1 VAPPMSEVAKA
12 VKPLFDKFIDFFDIF
27 DLSFFVSGATF
38 VAAIAWAGLTPDL
51 AQLLGFDPTASGGW
65 LVTGQMPSITVAA
78 LVLASYV
85 SGMTCFA
92 LGRFARKWVFASL
105 DWISGAPRHKHTL
118 FDDLEKH
125 GVLVKRL
132 SGDGFRIN
140 PEFDRVPWLKR
151 YLIEGG
157 KGRESALYVR
167 MWAEVRQR
175 ERFAPSFSLLRRYW
189 VSAATLDGL
198 FVAFWTWAVLLA
210 LKDHTVHGWFP
221 SVATSLGALFCLRE
235 AQRYGVYQREELVAT
250 LLHVYDLPDQEL
262 GLMMDRAVV
271 PMPAQPSLVAAV
283 ATDAAPAGVAAARV
297 EAAIELEQTSTPA
310 LAGAAGSSESS
321 ESSES

>member
-1 VAPPMSEVAKA
+1 MSEVAKA

-51 AQLLGFDPTASGGW
+51 AQLLGFEPTESGGW
-65 LVTGQMPSITVAA
+65 LVTGQIPGITVAM

-92 LGRFARKWVFASL
+92 LGRFFRKWVYVCT
-105 DWISGAPRHKHTL
+105 DWILGAPRQKHPTL
-118 FDDLEKH
+118 FDDLEQH
-125 GVLVKRL
+125 GVLIRRL
-132 SGDGFRIN
+132 GENGFCVN
-140 PEFDRVPWLKR
+140 PEFQRIPWLER
-151 YLIEGG
+151 YFTDGG
-157 KGRESALYVR
+157 IGRESALYVR
-167 MWAEVRQR
+167 IWAEVRQR

-198 FVAFWTWAVLLA
+198 FVAFCTWGALLA

-221 SVATSLGALFCLRE
+221 TAATFCGALFCLRE

-250 LLHVYDLPDQEL
+250 LLHAYDLPDQEL
-262 GLMMDRAVV
+262 GVMMNGASA
-271 PMPAQPSLVAAV
+271 MITSSAHSSLVAATAVV
-283 ATDAAPAGVAAARV
+283 AQADVTPAVAASPEPAPTPAPAP
-297 EAAIELEQTSTPA
+297 EA
-310 LAGAAGSSESS
+310 
-321 ESSES
+321 